1 MDYAW
6 FIRLIADYS
15 VFPVV
20 ILGAWA
26 LLFGIPKGGR
36 YEAYC
41 RVLMAGLTA
50 YLCAKLLG
58 AIYQPTGMRPY
69 ELLGLHPGASYLD
82 NPGFPSDHTL
92 FVATIALAVWFET
105 TYRKLAVGLFLLVIV
120 VAVGRVLALVH
131 TPLDVSAGIIIAL
144 IGGLWYLQD
153 REFMPAK
160 VKKQKLSRL
169 SR

>member
-6 FIRLIADYS
+6 FVKLIADYS
-15 VFPVV
+15 VVPIVL
-20 ILGAWA
+20 LGAWA
-26 LLFGIPKGGR
+26 LLFGVPKGGR

-50 YLCAKLLG
+50 YLFAKLLG
-58 AIYQPTGMRPY
+58 AVYQPTGMRPY
-69 ELLGLHPGASYLD
+69 EMLGLHPGASYLD

-92 FVATIALAVWFET
+92 FVTAIALAVWFET

-131 TPLDVSAGIIIAL
+131 TPRDVSAGIVIAL
-144 IGGLWYLQD
+144 IGGLWYLQGRD
-153 REFMPAK
+153 SSLSKAK
-160 VKKQKLSRL
+160 SRKP
-169 SR
+169 S

>member
-6 FIRLIADYS
+6 FVKLIADYS
-15 VFPVV
+15 VVPIVL
-20 ILGAWA
+20 LGAWA
-26 LLFGIPKGGR
+26 LLFGVPKGGR

-50 YLCAKLLG
+50 YLFAKLLG
-58 AIYQPTGMRPY
+58 AVYQPTGMRPY
-69 ELLGLHPGASYLD
+69 EMLGLHPGASYLD

-92 FVATIALAVWFET
+92 FVTAIALAVWFET

-131 TPLDVSAGIIIAL
+131 TPLDVSAGIVIAL
-144 IGGLWYLQD
+144 IGGLWYLQGRD
-153 REFMPAK
+153 SSLSKAK
-160 VKKQKLSRL
+160 SRKP
-169 SR
+169 S

>member
-6 FIRLIADYS
+6 FVRLIADYS
-15 VFPVV
+15 VFPIV

-26 LLFGIPKGGR
+26 LLFGVPKGGR

-41 RVLMAGLTA
+41 RVIMAGLTA
-50 YLCAKLLG
+50 YLFAKLLG
-58 AIYQPTGMRPY
+58 SIYQPTGMRPY

-92 FVATIALAVWFET
+92 FVTSIALAVWFET

-120 VAVGRVLALVH
+120 VAIGRVLALVH
-131 TPLDVSAGIIIAL
+131 TPLDVSAGILIAL
-144 IGGLWYLQD
+144 VGGLWYVQG
-153 REFMPAK
+153 RGGVRAK
-160 VKKQKLSRL
+160 TAKRA
-169 SR
+169 RAH